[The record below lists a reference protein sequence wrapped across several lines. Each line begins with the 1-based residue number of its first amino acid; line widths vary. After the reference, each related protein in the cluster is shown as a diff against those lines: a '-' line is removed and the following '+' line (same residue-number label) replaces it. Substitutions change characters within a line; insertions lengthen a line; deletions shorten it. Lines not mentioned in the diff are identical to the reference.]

1 MDFVAFDE
9 TEFRSPNLDCS
20 FCIERAAKG
29 RVIMNLHWSDDEIA
43 FRDEVR
49 RFFDENL
56 TDELREAG
64 RWMTS
69 VYVDHEASLAWLHHL
84 ARKGWAAPSWPV
96 EYGGCDWSVAQR
108 YIFGRERLA
117 AGAPP
122 APLGIHM
129 CGPALL
135 RYGSEAQKAYFLPRM
150 LSGEHFWCQGYSEP
164 GSGSDLAS
172 LQMRAEEDGED
183 LICNGSK
190 IWVTHAN
197 FANWMFCLVRTEK
210 RERPQQGITF
220 LLIDMA
226 TPGITVR
233 PIVAPSGEH
242 IQNQVFFENVR
253 VPKANAVGRLGEGWS
268 VAKYLLEHERG
279 GVAYAPELQVRLDR
293 LAAFAAEVPGDGRGT
308 LADDPA
314 FSRKLAAA
322 RIRAR
327 ALEIYE
333 FRAMSADERCGP
345 PSLSSSV
352 MKVLGT
358 ELSQHLTEL
367 ALEAAGHYGIAYQP
381 QAGRTGG
388 PVVLPH
394 ANGEVVGPRFSAIAP
409 LHYLN
414 DRAGTIYAGSN
425 EIQRNVIAKLGLNL

>member
-1 MDFVAFDE
+1 MELRWTDE
-9 TEFRSPNLDCS
+9 EL
-20 FCIERAAKG
+20 
-29 RVIMNLHWSDDEIA
+29 A

-49 RFFDENL
+49 RFFADNL
-56 TDELREAG
+56 TDELRDAG
-64 RWMTS
+64 RLMTS
-69 VYVDHEASLAWLHHL
+69 VYVDHEASLAWLKVL
-84 ARKGWAAPSWPV
+84 QRQGWAAPSWPRA
-96 EYGGCDWSVAQR
+96 YGGCDWTVAQR
-108 YIFGRERLA
+108 YLFGRERLA

-135 RYGSEAQKAYFLPRM
+135 RFGSEAQKAYFLPRM
-150 LSGEHFWCQGYSEP
+150 LSGEHYWCQGYSEP
-164 GSGSDLAS
+164 NSGSDLAS
-172 LQMRAEEDGED
+172 LQMRAVESGDD

-190 IWVTHAN
+190 IWTTHADV
-197 FANWMFCLVRTEK
+197 ANWMFCLVRTEK
-210 RERPQQGITF
+210 CERPQQGITF

-226 TPGITVR
+226 TLGITVR
-233 PIVAPSGEH
+233 PIIAPSGEH
-242 IQNQVFFENVR
+242 IQNQVFFEDVR
-253 VPKANAVGRLGEGWS
+253 VPKANIVGRAGEGWS

-293 LAAFAAEVPGDGRGT
+293 LYGFAATVPADDGGT

-314 FSRKLAAA
+314 FARKLAAA
-322 RIRAR
+322 RVRTR

-333 FRAMSADERCGP
+333 FRAMSGDPSCGMP
-345 PSLSSSV
+345 ALSSSV

-367 ALEAAGHYGIAYQP
+367 ALEAAGHHGIGYQP
-381 QAGRTGG
+381 QAGRPGG
-388 PVVLPH
+388 ALVLPH
-394 ANGEVVGPRFSAIAP
+394 ADGPVVGAPFAAIAP

-425 EIQRNVIAKLGLNL
+425 EIQRNVIAKLGLGL